1 MKAYIEGTLRVVE
14 NGKFTDKDSGKEIP
28 RWVNYIQ
35 DEEGMLEKISSKDV
49 DYSSFI
55 GRDCVFTIALKPD
68 FTKQNLFRATLTDV
82 KPV

>member
-1 MKAYIEGTLRVVE
+1 MKAYIEGTLRIVE
-14 NGKFTDKDSGKEIP
+14 NGEFTDKDTGKVIP
-28 RWVNYIQ
+28 RWINYIQ

-49 DYSSFI
+49 DHSAFI

-68 FTKQNLFRATLTDV
+68 FNKPNLFRATLTDV